1 MKSIL
6 VIAHRHGFHLYGWHK
21 KKKLNK
27 YKPLPKMI
35 NNGHWTRTVNSIW
48 QKKKNLNFKINLYRN
63 PINTI

>member
-48 QKKKNLNFKINLYRN
+48 QKKK
-63 PINTI
+63 T